1 MSAAMEKAYKALRE
15 AIVKGQVK
23 PGDRLKERQIC
34 EDLKVSRTPV
44 REALRRLAA
53 DGLVQLEPR
62 RGGVVTQLS
71 RAEANEIFS
80 LGALLESHAAR
91 LAASRA
97 TGSDHDMLKEKLA
110 AMKQVLSSGDGSSG
124 EADSA
129 TYLTLDHEFH
139 EHIVAMAAS
148 RRLAD
153 MLRLTVGLP
162 VLVKAFAA
170 YSSDD
175 LQRSLQQHH
184 TIADAI
190 ISGDPDWAEAAMRSH
205 VLVARSMTLAE
216 FADDTVDPPS

>member
-1 MSAAMEKAYKALRE
+1 MSAAMEKAYTWLRE
-15 AIVKGQVK
+15 AIVNGRVK

-34 EDLKVSRTPV
+34 EDLNISRTPV

-71 RAEANEIFS
+71 RDEASEIFS

-97 TGSDHDMLKEKLA
+97 RASELALLKEKLQ
-110 AMKQVLSSGDGSSG
+110 AMTQVLEDCG
-124 EADSA
+124 ENHHTD
-129 TYLTLDHEFH
+129 YMNLDHEFH
-139 EHIVAMAAS
+139 EHILTMAAS
-148 RRLAD
+148 RRLAA

-162 VLVKAFAA
+162 VLVKAFTS
-170 YSSDD
+170 YSNDD

-190 ISGDPDWAEAAMRSH
+190 SSGDPDWAEAAMRSH
-205 VLVARSMTLAE
+205 VLVARSMTLANFSKE
-216 FADDTVDPPS
+216 P